1 MRLEINHEVKNFCK
15 KFRLTHIQ
23 LADEFAYYPENN
35 LITYTI
41 WKTDTDEELIK
52 LVNKKYET
60 DIAPLYMIFSLLHEI
75 GHYMTIDN
83 FNDEDL
89 ETDLFMRNMIQ
100 MMDEEKQGEM
110 YINLPMED
118 AATSWALEFIK
129 NNFELCSNFEN
140 KVAKIFN
147 KGLTE
152 LKRNGIIYI

>member
-1 MRLEINHEVKNFCK
+1 
-15 KFRLTHIQ
+15 
-23 LADEFAYYPENN
+23 
-35 LITYTI
+35 
-41 WKTDTDEELIK
+41 
-52 LVNKKYET
+52 
-60 DIAPLYMIFSLLHEI
+60 
-75 GHYMTIDN
+75 
-83 FNDEDL
+83 
-89 ETDLFMRNMIQ
+89 MIQ

-152 LKRNGIIYI
+152 LKRNGIIRM

>member
-1 MRLEINHEVKNFCK
+1 
-15 KFRLTHIQ
+15 
-23 LADEFAYYPENN
+23 
-35 LITYTI
+35 
-41 WKTDTDEELIK
+41 
-52 LVNKKYET
+52 
-60 DIAPLYMIFSLLHEI
+60 MIFSLLHEI

-129 NNFELCSNFEN
+129 NNFELCFNFEK